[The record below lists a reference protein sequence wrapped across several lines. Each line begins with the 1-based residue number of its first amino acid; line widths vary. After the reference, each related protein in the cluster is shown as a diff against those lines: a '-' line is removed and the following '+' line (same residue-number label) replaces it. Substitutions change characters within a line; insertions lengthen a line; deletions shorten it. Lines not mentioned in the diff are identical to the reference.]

1 MQAPECLYT
10 QLVLKYETTT
20 NHDVASEEN
29 GLIIFGARTSVFHS
43 ELPDSSWRPVT
54 SHSQK

>member
-43 ELPDSSWRPVT
+43 ELPDSS
-54 SHSQK
+54 